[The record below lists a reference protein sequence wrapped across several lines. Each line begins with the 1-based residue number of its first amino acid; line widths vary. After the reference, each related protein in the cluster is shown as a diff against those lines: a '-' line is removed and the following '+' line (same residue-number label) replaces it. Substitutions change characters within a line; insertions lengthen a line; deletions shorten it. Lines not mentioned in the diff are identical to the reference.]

1 MDLDNIYKRA
11 GSRYLD
17 IAGSIEA
24 ARQARENQIN
34 KGVMNEGATIDP
46 TIIEKAMSSTG
57 AIGREADEVDEIDY
71 HYMPEVREFKKA
83 IDSQNLTTADVDL
96 QLRRVQRHLTAS
108 PNDPKLNQIKEVLL
122 DRRDSLQVR
131 L

>member
-34 KGVMNEGATIDP
+34 KGVMNEGATIEP

-57 AIGREADEVDEIDY
+57 AIGREADEVDEIDSC
-71 HYMPEVREFKKA
+71 YMPEVREFKKA
-83 IDSQNLTTADVDL
+83 IDSQNLTVADVDL
-96 QLRRVQRHLTAS
+96 QLKRVQRHLTAS

>member
-1 MDLDNIYKRA
+1 MNLKNIYKRA

-34 KGVMNEGATIDP
+34 KGVMNEGATIEP

-57 AIGREADEVDEIDY
+57 AIGRETDEVDEIDY
-71 HYMPEVREFKKA
+71 NYMPAVREFKKA
-83 IDSQNLTTADVDL
+83 IDSQNLTIGEVEL

-122 DRRDSLQVR
+122 DRRESLQVR

>member
-17 IAGSIEA
+17 IAGSIES

-34 KGVMNEGATIDP
+34 KGVMNEGATIEP

-57 AIGREADEVDEIDY
+57 AIGRETDEVDEIDSC
-71 HYMPEVREFKKA
+71 YMPEVREFKKA

>member
-34 KGVMNEGATIDP
+34 KGVMNEGATIEP
-46 TIIEKAMSSTG
+46 TIIEKAMSST
-57 AIGREADEVDEIDY
+57 EE
-71 HYMPEVREFKKA
+71 
-83 IDSQNLTTADVDL
+83 
-96 QLRRVQRHLTAS
+96 
-108 PNDPKLNQIKEVLL
+108 
-122 DRRDSLQVR
+122 R
-131 L
+131 LMR

>member
-34 KGVMNEGATIDP
+34 KGVMNEGATIEP
-46 TIIEKAMSSTG
+46 SE
-57 AIGREADEVDEIDY
+57 E
-71 HYMPEVREFKKA
+71 
-83 IDSQNLTTADVDL
+83 
-96 QLRRVQRHLTAS
+96 
-108 PNDPKLNQIKEVLL
+108 
-122 DRRDSLQVR
+122 R
-131 L
+131 LMR